1 MKPFA
6 LKSQVKESLIGA
18 GIWNERVEEALLRSI
33 LSHRYHIRDDGT
45 PYLEQHI
52 FPMVLRVIEANPGSD
67 GLENLVILTFLHDA
81 YEKDPFFSID
91 VIEEFFGKEVADDI
105 VAITEEPKRGLK
117 NLHERMESNREYV
130 NKVAKSS
137 PHVKIVKLESWL
149 NNLMTTELLHDVEKY
164 VHLIEKAEKLY
175 LPFAK
180 KAAPQYIK
188 ELEREVKRLKG
199 LVSSRKKAS
208 K

>member
-6 LKSQVKESLIGA
+6 LKSQVKEALIGA
-18 GIWNERVEEALLRSI
+18 SIWNERVEEALLRSI

-52 FPMVLRVIEANPGSD
+52 FPMVLRVLEAEPQAE

-81 YEKDPFFSID
+81 YEKDPYFSIE
-91 VIEEFFGKEVADDI
+91 VIEEYFGKEIADNI

-117 NLHERMESNREYV
+117 NLHDRMALNKEYV
-130 NKVAKSS
+130 KKVGKAAT
-137 PHVKIVKLESWL
+137 HVKIVKLESWL
-149 NNLMTTELLHDVEKY
+149 NNLMTTEMLHDIEKY
-164 VHLIEKAEKLY
+164 ERLIEKAELLY

-180 KAAPQYIK
+180 TVSSKYVE
-188 ELEREVKRLKG
+188 ELEREVKRLKE
-199 LVSSRKKAS
+199 LVDSRKK
-208 K
+208 

>member
-6 LKSQVKESLIGA
+6 LKGQVKEALMEA

-52 FPMVLRVIEANPGSD
+52 FPMVVRVLAAHKERE
-67 GLENLVILTFLHDA
+67 GLEDLVILTFLHDA
-81 YEKDPFFSID
+81 YEKDPYFSID
-91 VIEEFFGKEVADDI
+91 VIEEFFGKNIAEDI

-117 NLHERMESNREYV
+117 NLNERMDANRQYV
-130 NKVAKSS
+130 EKVSRSS
-137 PHVKIVKLESWL
+137 DHVKIVKLESWL
-149 NNLMTTELLHDVEKY
+149 NNLLTTELLHDVEKY
-164 VHLIEKAEKLY
+164 QRLIQKAEELY
-175 LPFAK
+175 IPFAK
-180 KAAPQYIK
+180 TIDMKYVD
-188 ELEREVKRLKG
+188 ELEKEVKRLKE
-199 LVSSRKKAS
+199 LLTQRQKS